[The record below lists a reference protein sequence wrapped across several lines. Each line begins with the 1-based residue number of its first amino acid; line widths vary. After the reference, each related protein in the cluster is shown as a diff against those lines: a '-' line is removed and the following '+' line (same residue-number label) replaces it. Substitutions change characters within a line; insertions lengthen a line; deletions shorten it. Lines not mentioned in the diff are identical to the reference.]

1 MKEGCS
7 MDGMLCGWMS
17 FNPTTSVDTYSLKDK
32 TFFHQS
38 IISKHASIHTVYI
51 LYTFPSHKHTVYI
64 LFTFPSHKQ
73 IKRV

>member
-51 LYTFPSHKHTVYI
+51 LN
-64 LFTFPSHKQ
+64 TFPSHKQ